1 MEQNKTRAYLLYAI
15 GEILLV
21 MIGILLA
28 LQVNNWNNE
37 RVDQKL
43 ERVYIQNLIDDLEN
57 QLVEL
62 NTQKELET
70 IVNEALERTME
81 KIADGFNSEN
91 IVEYNRDIQAITIT
105 RTLNLYDATF
115 EDLKSTGNLNLIQN
129 EELKQH
135 ILDYFQFTNRY
146 VYVIRKN
153 AEGYHH
159 FIFEDFN
166 RRELANFNINGM
178 SGIVGIDSKMFE
190 LIKDIKYPD
199 AINQEFNE
207 DLLKRLSM
215 LENRQAVKNAV
226 NNRMWTNLVSL
237 RFLTQLEDR
246 TNTLITNLKGEMN

>member
-1 MEQNKTRAYLLYAI
+1 MEQNKTRAYFLYAI
-15 GEILLV
+15 GEIFLV
-21 MIGILLA
+21 VFGILIA
-28 LQVNNWNNE
+28 LQINNWNNE

-62 NTQKELET
+62 NSQKGLEI

-215 LENRQAVKNAV
+215 LENRQA
-226 NNRMWTNLVSL
+226 
-237 RFLTQLEDR
+237 
-246 TNTLITNLKGEMN
+246 GEKCC

>member
-226 NNRMWTNLVSL
+226 NNRMGTNIVSL

-246 TNTLITNLKGEMN
+246 TKTLITNLKGEMN